1 MSCKRASKRSLDE
14 WMELVTACR
23 QSGLTDA
30 DWCAEHGIAP
40 SSFYNAVTRLRKQ
53 ACQIPDPI
61 KKVNTLDFTSRK
73 QDVVRIAIEPENS
86 PEELLPNPTDSS
98 MYLDNSHTIEIEAK
112 GLTIRMSNT
121 VQPMLLKILMDAL
134 KEPLC

>member
-1 MSCKRASKRSLDE
+1 MSDKRTPRRSLDD
-14 WMELVTACR
+14 WMELVTECR

-30 DWCAEHGIAP
+30 AWCETHGI
-40 SSFYNAVTRLRKQ
+40 SSSCFYNAVSRLRKR
-53 ACQIPDPI
+53 ACEIPDPI
-61 KKVNTLDFTSRK
+61 GKASTLDLTLHK
-73 QDVVRIAIEPENS
+73 QDVVQIAIEPETS
-86 PEELLPNPTDSS
+86 PAELFQDERGSS

-121 VQPMLLKILMDAL
+121 VQPMLLKILIQAL

>member
-1 MSCKRASKRSLDE
+1 MSNKRAPGRSLDE
-14 WMELVTACR
+14 WMELVTECR

-30 DWCAEHGIAP
+30 AWCNEHGISP
-40 SSFYNAVTRLRKQ
+40 SCFYNAVTRLRKK

-61 KKVNTLDFTSRK
+61 GKASTLDLTDHK
-73 QDVVRIAIEPENS
+73 QDVVQIAIEPEVS
-86 PEELLPNPTDSS
+86 SAELFQNERSSS

-121 VQPMLLKILMDAL
+121 VQPMLLKILIDAL